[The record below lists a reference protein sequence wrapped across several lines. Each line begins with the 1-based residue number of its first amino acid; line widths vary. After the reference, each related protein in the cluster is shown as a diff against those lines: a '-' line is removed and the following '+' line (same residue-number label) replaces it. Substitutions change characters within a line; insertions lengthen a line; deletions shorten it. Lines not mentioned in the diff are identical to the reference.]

1 MSKLWADITYSHRLQ
16 TKVSLSTAQTIISEV
31 EFLKQNKITQE
42 KTPINIDDDEI
53 IQKNITN
60 SLDNQTVEE
69 KLNEKELDEEELDEE
84 TDNLENDFG
93 NFLQGWADILEEEKE
108 GFNNEEFE
116 EINENDIFLEL
127 QNITY
132 PAIDTNTK

>member
-53 IQKNITN
+53 I
-60 SLDNQTVEE
+60 
-69 KLNEKELDEEELDEE
+69 
-84 TDNLENDFG
+84 
-93 NFLQGWADILEEEKE
+93 
-108 GFNNEEFE
+108 
-116 EINENDIFLEL
+116 
-127 QNITY
+127 
-132 PAIDTNTK
+132 